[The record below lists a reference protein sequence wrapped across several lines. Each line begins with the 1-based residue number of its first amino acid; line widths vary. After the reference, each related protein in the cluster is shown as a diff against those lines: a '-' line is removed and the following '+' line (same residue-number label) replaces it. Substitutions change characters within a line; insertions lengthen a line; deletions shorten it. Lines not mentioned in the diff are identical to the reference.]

1 MRETLLVF
9 GIIVLVSTTVSVQDN
24 QGESNTLTPTEAA
37 EGWELPFDGQT
48 TNEWRGFKQSTMP
61 AGWQAVDGALTRVGE
76 GGDIVTKATFEN
88 FDLQFE
94 WKIETGGNSGVFF
107 RVTEDEDAVWHTAPE
122 MQVLDDDAHPDGQ
135 AAMTSAGSDY
145 ALYGRSEDV
154 VKPVGEWNHSR
165 IVVNGSHVKYWLNN
179 VQVVDYELWS
189 DDWEQRVAASKFAAY
204 PNFGRARR
212 GHFALQ
218 DHGNPVYYRNIKV
231 RELPSR

>member
-1 MRETLLVF
+1 MRETFLVF

-37 EGWELPFDGQT
+37 EGWELLFDGQT
-48 TNEWRGFKQSTMP
+48 TNEWRGFKQTTMP

-94 WKIETGGNSGVFF
+94 WKLETGGNSGVFF

-154 VKPVGEWNHSR
+154 VKTCWRMESLSNR
-165 IVVNGSHVKYWLNN
+165 C
-179 VQVVDYELWS
+179 
-189 DDWEQRVAASKFAAY
+189 
-204 PNFGRARR
+204 
-212 GHFALQ
+212 
-218 DHGNPVYYRNIKV
+218 
-231 RELPSR
+231 